1 MQGGGHVRAKDAATS
16 PGRMDVALP
25 AHSLILDVQLPEH

>member
-16 PGRMDVALP
+16 PGRTDVALP
-25 AHSLILDVQLPEH
+25 AHTSTLDVQLPEH